1 MNVFRET
8 RLSIHIGIEKNPGK
22 EKALVANAKKE
33 KYYHIAS
40 LEKGMRVLEL
50 LADHQRMTVTEV
62 ARTLGLNRASSH
74 RFLAHLADL
83 GYVVKDQDNHYMLS
97 LKLLELGQKAANRF
111 EIRSVAR
118 SFMHE
123 LFMEFRETVNLG
135 YFNGLDILHLDKIDS
150 VEILR
155 IDTPLGSRAPAY
167 CTALGKAVLA
177 QLSGPE
183 LDVYLDHVPLERQGP
198 NTIVDRE
205 RLKEELAD
213 VGRHGYALDD
223 EELSPGLRCIAA
235 PVFDHTGRSFYAIS
249 VSGPTTRLTPRSI
262 DGIQIKVREVCA
274 GLSAKLGCPPDKTG
288 QMAAG

>member
-1 MNVFRET
+1 MT
-8 RLSIHIGIEKNPGK
+8 
-22 EKALVANAKKE
+22 ATKKE

-40 LEKGMRVLEL
+40 LEKAMRVLEL
-50 LADHQRMTVTEV
+50 LADNRRMTVTQV

-74 RFLAHLADL
+74 RFLAHLTDL
-83 GYVVKDQDNHYMLS
+83 GYVVKDEENHYMLS

-111 EIRSVAR
+111 EIRSIAR

-135 YFNGLDILHLDKIDS
+135 HFNGIDILHLDKIDS

-167 CTALGKAVLA
+167 CTALGKAILA
-177 QLSGPE
+177 QLSEAE
-183 LDVYLDHVPLERQGP
+183 LEVYLGHVTLERQGP
-198 NTIVDRE
+198 NTIMDRD

-213 VGRHGYALDD
+213 IHARGFALDD

-235 PVFDHTGRSFYAIS
+235 PIFDHTGRAAHAIS
-249 VSGPTTRLTPRSI
+249 VSGPTTRVTPRNI
-262 DGIQIKVREVCA
+262 ETIQAKVREICA
-274 GLSAKLGCPPDKTG
+274 GLSTKLGCPPEK
-288 QMAAG
+288 AGRAERD